1 MQGWL
6 VWLLIAAALGAAE
19 LLSGTLDLVLL
30 ACAALIAGGTAA
42 LGLPVGLQFVAFCI
56 SAVLVIIVVRPI
68 ARRAITRGPVMR
80 SGVAALVGREAV
92 VLTEVDRQSGR
103 VRIGGEEWTAR
114 PYDPDVVIPPGTYVD
129 VFAIEGATALVH
141 PREESWPS

>member
-6 VWLLIAAALGAAE
+6 VWLLVAAALGAAE

-30 ACAALIAGGTAA
+30 ACAALIAGGVAA

-80 SGVAALVGREAV
+80 SGVAALVGREAIA
-92 VLTEVDRQSGR
+92 LTEVDRQSGR

-141 PREESWPS
+141 PREDSWPS

>member
-6 VWLLIAAALGAAE
+6 VWLMIAAALGAAE

-30 ACAALIAGGTAA
+30 ACAALIAAGAAA
-42 LGLPVGLQFVAFCI
+42 LGLPVGMQFAAFCL

-68 ARRAITRGPVMR
+68 ARRAISRGPVMR
-80 SGVAALVGREAV
+80 SGVAALVGREAIA
-92 VLTEVDRQSGR
+92 LTEVDRQSGR

-141 PREESWPS
+141 PREEPWQS

>member
-30 ACAALIAGGTAA
+30 ALAALVAAGAA
-42 LGLPVGLQFVAFCI
+42 GLGLPVGLQFVAFCV

-68 ARRAITRGPVMR
+68 ARGVIKRGPVMR
-80 SGVAALVGREAV
+80 SGVAALVGREAIA
-92 VLTEVDRQSGR
+92 LTEVDRQSGR

-141 PREESWPS
+141 PREDPWPS

>member
-1 MQGWL
+1 
-6 VWLLIAAALGAAE
+6 
-19 LLSGTLDLVLL
+19 
-30 ACAALIAGGTAA
+30 
-42 LGLPVGLQFVAFCI
+42 
-56 SAVLVIIVVRPI
+56 
-68 ARRAITRGPVMR
+68 MR
-80 SGVAALVGREAV
+80 SGVAALVGREAI

-141 PREESWPS
+141 PREDSWPS

>member
-6 VWLLIAAALGAAE
+6 VWLMIAAALGAAE
-19 LLSGTLDLVLL
+19 LISGTLDLVLL
-30 ACAALIAGGTAA
+30 ACAALIAAGAAA

-80 SGVAALVGREAV
+80 SGVAALVGREAI

-114 PYDPDVVIPPGTYVD
+114 PYNPDVVIPPGTYVD

-141 PREESWPS
+141 PREDPWPS